1 MRKYFIALCV
11 FALTNGISQTLTY
24 PVPVSSGAAG
34 SPGQVQFN
42 SSGAMA
48 GASNVTSDG
57 SVLRLGATT
66 TPTSASGESSI
77 FGLAVGASTLPAAV
91 SDGLPPYLISGNWV
105 ERQGTYFSP
114 AGFPATFNSTLV
126 SVNPGQSGTGTWPS
140 PSTSNPPLTTSPRY
154 QMAGTTSPNQMAG
167 LKGSSTH
174 FSSATNAAGGFMYIA
189 RVAVTS
195 ASSVGALV
203 GISGGTSNPSVT
215 TTATSVTN
223 FVGIGY
229 NSGDANWSI
238 VSNDASGNS
247 TMTTLGAS
255 FPTGTSQQ
263 GFYEIILVNYPPGT
277 SYDYRVTNLQ
287 TGASANGS
295 ISSNIP
301 AQNTAISHLM
311 MAFNYSTGVAP
322 VIQVASY
329 GIETTLRQ

>member
-1 MRKYFIALCV
+1 MRKYLIVLYTCV
-11 FALTNGISQTLTY
+11 LVNGISQTLTY
-24 PVPVSSGAAG
+24 PIPVSPGAAG

-42 SSGAMA
+42 DSGAMA
-48 GASNVTSDG
+48 GASNITSDG

-66 TPTSASGESSI
+66 TPTSTTGESSI
-77 FGLAVGASTLPAAV
+77 FGLTVGASTLPAAV

-126 SVNPGQSGTGTWPS
+126 SANPGQSGTGSWPS

-154 QMAGTTSPNQMAG
+154 QMAGTTSPDQQAG
-167 LKGSSTH
+167 FKGNSTH
-174 FSSATNAAGGFMYIA
+174 FRSATNAAGGFMFIA
-189 RVAVTS
+189 RVAVPST
-195 ASSVGALV
+195 SSVGALV
-203 GISGGTSNPSVT
+203 GVSGGTSNPAPS
-215 TTATSVTN
+215 TTATSVIN

-247 TMTTLGAS
+247 TMTTLGAD
-255 FPTGTSQQ
+255 FPTGTSPQ

-287 TGASANGS
+287 TGVSAQGS

-301 AQNTAISHLM
+301 AQNSAMSHLM
-311 MAFNYSTGVAP
+311 MVFNYSTGVAP
-322 VIQVASY
+322 VIQVATF
-329 GIETTLRQ
+329 GIETTFRQ